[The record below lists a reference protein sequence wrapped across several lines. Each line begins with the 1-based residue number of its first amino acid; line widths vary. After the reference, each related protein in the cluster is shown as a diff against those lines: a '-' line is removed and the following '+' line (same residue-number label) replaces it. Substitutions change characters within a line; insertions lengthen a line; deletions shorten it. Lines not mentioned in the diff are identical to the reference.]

1 MLPKLQY
8 PIFTLFLPLSKKTIK
23 FRPML
28 VKEEKMLLLAK
39 ESKDYED
46 MINNLSAVINNC
58 LIDTDID
65 IWDIPLVEF
74 EFIFINIRARSVGS
88 EINLK
93 YYDTY
98 DRAIIHDVSIDINK
112 IKIEVPSNF
121 NSKIML
127 NDGLGIVFKVP
138 TLQITR
144 SIPNVNEEDFSVVN
158 VSFDVVTSCIDYIFD
173 SEQIYKLSDYT
184 EQEISDFIEALDVES
199 FSKIENFFNNLPTI
213 KHKTSFKNSKGEDV
227 DIILTRLEDFF

>member
-28 VKEEKMLLLAK
+28 VREEKMLLLAK

-58 LIDTDID
+58 LIDTDLD

-74 EFIFINIRARSVGS
+74 EYIFINIRARSIGS

-98 DRAIIHDVSIDINK
+98 DRSIIHDVSIDVSK
-112 IKIEVPSNF
+112 IKIEIPDNF
-121 NSKIML
+121 KNKIML
-127 NDGLGIVFKVP
+127 NENLGIVFKVP
-138 TLQITR
+138 TLTITKNL
-144 SIPNVNEEDFSVVN
+144 PNLKEEDFSMVNISFNVVG
-158 VSFDVVTSCIDYIFD
+158 DCIDYIFD
-173 SEQIYKLSDYT
+173 NEQIYKITDYS
-184 EQEISDFIEALDVES
+184 ESEISDFIEGLDVES
-199 FSKIENFFNNLPTI
+199 FSKIENFFNTLPAI
-213 KHKTSFKNSKGEDV
+213 KHKTLFKNSKGEDV
-227 DIILTRLEDFF
+227 DVVLTRLEDFF